1 MNQDKMNED
10 KLMYPEHQNELLIS
24 QLFDSQPDSVVWFIP
39 VFSDLDRSKQDLPSM
54 LSTSSHTNLDSNQHS
69 DLQHKPF
76 PDRTVHQFNISID
89 RTDSADKTESAGVTD
104 ILVGNDLRIVTDFQV
119 AYCNAAACRILNAN
133 REQVLHSSVLETPL
147 MDPVSRSRIFEQCLQ
162 VWNSGEHSEFTYH
175 SPLLD
180 RYFNVQRSK
189 VNNGVLSITRD
200 RTELV
205 KAQMEKERQTQ
216 LLNNLLEHSPYGAAL
231 YESVRDTKG
240 EIVDFRMKI
249 GNRKC
254 SEITGFTLEE
264 LYTYS
269 VRELIALR
277 QGTSHFFDICRQVV
291 EQDKTEYLEYYSI
304 HLKKWI
310 AYSFVKF
317 ADGYL
322 LNYIDISQT
331 KLQEQINQ
339 QQTLLLDSILDAS
352 QNGIFAYQAVRDRDG
367 EMVDFEI
374 IKVNKS
380 FSRILGISQQ
390 AAEGKKYSTV
400 FPGIL
405 DSELF
410 QINCQVL
417 QSGKAAQTEF
427 YYKRDAFQGWFHLS
441 IAPLGENGLVQTFI
455 DITESRR
462 DKLSLEASA
471 IQLQTVIDST
481 QTGIFLAKPVWSQEG
496 TIIDFR
502 FKTVNK
508 ALASYASSPINQLI
522 GRLHGEC
529 FPVYFSNGVFEKYCQ
544 VWLTREPIRFE
555 QNYLTEEFDVW
566 MDVSARKLDE
576 DLLVTFHDFTSV
588 KKLQQQQEHLLTDL
602 KHSNEDLLEA
612 NQLLAR
618 SNENL
623 EQFASIASH
632 DLQEPLRKVQS
643 FGNLL
648 QSQYGAQLG
657 EGIQFLQRMQ
667 SAANRM
673 SILIR
678 DLLTFSKISTQKD
691 SLAPVPLN
699 QVINSVLIEL
709 ELLMEETQARIQVD
723 PLPVIEGDASQL
735 AQLFQNLLSNAL
747 KFHKP
752 DVAPFI
758 EVKYQLISASA
769 LPIAGRINRN
779 SKQYLQHYHRIEVS
793 DNGIGFEPAYA
804 ERIFQMFQRLHSKQE
819 YSGTGIGLAICEKV
833 VTNHGGTIMASSEL
847 GKGATF
853 TLFFPAF

>member
-1 MNQDKMNED
+1 M
-10 KLMYPEHQNELLIS
+10 
-24 QLFDSQPDSVVWFIP
+24 
-39 VFSDLDRSKQDLPSM
+39 
-54 LSTSSHTNLDSNQHS
+54 
-69 DLQHKPF
+69 
-76 PDRTVHQFNISID
+76 
-89 RTDSADKTESAGVTD
+89 
-104 ILVGNDLRIVTDFQV
+104 
-119 AYCNAAACRILNAN
+119 
-133 REQVLHSSVLETPL
+133 
-147 MDPVSRSRIFEQCLQ
+147 
-162 VWNSGEHSEFTYH
+162 
-175 SPLLD
+175 
-180 RYFNVQRSK
+180 
-189 VNNGVLSITRD
+189 
-200 RTELV
+200 
-205 KAQMEKERQTQ
+205 
-216 LLNNLLEHSPYGAAL
+216 
-231 YESVRDTKG
+231 
-240 EIVDFRMKI
+240 
-249 GNRKC
+249 
-254 SEITGFTLEE
+254 
-264 LYTYS
+264 
-269 VRELIALR
+269 R
-277 QGTSHFFDICRQVV
+277 QGTSHFFDICCQVV
-291 EQDKTEYLEYYSI
+291 EQGKNQYLEYYSI

-352 QNGIFAYQAVRDRDG
+352 QNGIFAYHAVKNTEG
-367 EMVDFEI
+367 EVVDFEI

-417 QSGKAAQTEF
+417 ESGKAAQTEF

-471 IQLQTVIDST
+471 VQLQTVIDST

-496 TIIDFR
+496 NIEMGTNQAGTIIDFR

-508 ALASYASSPINQLI
+508 ALASYASSHINQLI

-544 VWLTREPIRFE
+544 VWHTGEPIRFE

-566 MDVSARKLDE
+566 MDVSTRKLDE

-602 KHSNEDLLEA
+602 KNSNEDLLEA
-612 NQLLAR
+612 NRLLAR
-618 SNENL
+618 SNKNL
-623 EQFASIASH
+623 EQFAAIASH

-691 SLAPVPLN
+691 SFEPVSLN
-699 QVINSVLIEL
+699 QVINSVLVEL
-709 ELLMEETQARIQVD
+709 ELRMEETKARILVD
-723 PLPVIEGDASQL
+723 SLPVIEGNASQL

-747 KFHKP
+747 KFHNP
-752 DVAPFI
+752 NVAPFI
-758 EVKYQLISASA
+758 EVKYQLISASN
-769 LPIAGRINRN
+769 LPILGRINRHG
-779 SKQYLQHYHRIEVS
+779 KQNPQHYHRIEVS
-793 DNGIGFEPAYA
+793 DNGIGFEPEYA
-804 ERIFQMFQRLHSKQE
+804 ERIFQMFQRLHSKQD

-833 VTNHGGTIMASSEL
+833 VTNHGGTIMASSEV

-853 TLFFPAF
+853 TLFLPAF